1 MFRENDII
9 VSRASYKK
17 NRNAA
22 PRSVVVRVYD
32 DGRLLRYCLRYN
44 ARYIVERPELWLV
57 VGKRGVGDSLKEA
70 E

>member
-22 PRSVVVRVYD
+22 MRSVVVRVYE

-44 ARYIVERPELWLV
+44 AKYIVERPELWV
-57 VGKRGVGDSLKEA
+57 KVGKRGMGENGDE
-70 E
+70 